1 ATVFATLF
9 ATDAKAFQTRVDALA
24 DTVCAGDPRTK
35 EQRRA
40 DALGALGHGTDR
52 LACLCGS
59 PDCPAA
65 ANPPPNGVIVYVVA
79 HQDTIT
85 TPPGSGQLHQPQA
98 PTPSDPPAPDESQAV
113 EEVNDS
119 AAQNSSRANGA
130 DEPAD
135 EPDAES
141 DTTPAGGEP
150 VDECAGLDGVAPP
163 RFTKPLREMTLTE
176 ALTDTDPGYLSTIP
190 AAVMMGGLFLPG
202 AIARRAAHGATL
214 RRIIHPGQAPPEPRY
229 TPTAALAEFVR
240 ARDLTCRFPGCTV
253 PATSCDVDHT
263 IAWPHG
269 PTSASNLKCLCRT
282 KHPFNALVVVRG
294 IVLDHSGDEPSASGG
309 ELVLTVPWA
318 VDTTALD
325 PIAYDY
331 KTGV

>member
-1 ATVFATLF
+1 V
-9 ATDAKAFQTRVDALA
+9 
-24 DTVCAGDPRTK
+24 
-35 EQRRA
+35 
-40 DALGALGHGTDR
+40 
-52 LACLCGS
+52 
-59 PDCPAA
+59 
-65 ANPPPNGVIVYVVA
+65 
-79 HQDTIT
+79 
-85 TPPGSGQLHQPQA
+85 
-98 PTPSDPPAPDESQAV
+98 PDESQAV

-119 AAQNSSRANGA
+119 AAQNSSRADGV

-150 VDECAGLDGVAPP
+150 DDECAGLDGVPPP

-190 AAVMMGGLFLPG
+190 AAAMMGGLFLPG

-214 RRIIHPGQAPPEPRY
+214 RLIIHPGQAPPEPRY

-282 KHPFNALVVVRG
+282 NHLLKTFWGGPDGWRDRQLPDGTVIWTAPDGHTYTTTPGSRLLFPSLCEPTTPITATAVPTTHTAGLTMPRRQRTRTEDRAYRIQHERELNRAANEAAAQADYESIPPF
-294 IVLDHSGDEPSASGG
+294 
-309 ELVLTVPWA
+309 
-318 VDTTALD
+318 
-325 PIAYDY
+325 
-331 KTGV
+331 